1 MARSDSEGSGA
12 TIRDVAVQ
20 AGVALSS
27 VSRVLSGHPDVSPA
41 MRAKVEAAVA
51 ELGYEPDLLAQSLR
65 SGSTKTIGFVLRD
78 ISNPLFANIARA
90 AEQEL
95 RRSGFSMLITSSDG
109 HLDVE
114 ARNLAL
120 LRRRRVDGVIVS
132 LVSEEAESTRAALAA
147 LQGPVVLLD
156 REVSGLNAAAVH
168 CDHYSGVL
176 RATGELLARGHR
188 RIGLVTGSLAVRSSR
203 ERLRGYEAAFAAAGV
218 PVDRSLVSLRSFEAD
233 YAKAEVIRMF
243 SRRSEPTALI
253 TGGIASASGALQALR
268 QLRRA
273 VGSDVA
279 LVTLDE
285 WPMFDVLAP
294 DLASVS
300 RDSGEMGTA
309 AARLMLDMLD
319 GAEPRTVVIDT
330 HFTPRDSV
338 GSVRKSSSAP
348 RKAAPRKAAPRKATG
363 AGKSVRTDA

>member
-1 MARSDSEGSGA
+1 MARSDSEGTAA

-27 VSRVLSGHPDVSPA
+27 VSRVLTGHPDVSPA

-114 ARNLAL
+114 ARNLTL

-132 LVSEEAESTRAALAA
+132 LVSEEAESTRAALTAIN
-147 LQGPVVLLD
+147 GPVVLLD
-156 REVSGLNAAAVH
+156 REVAGIGAAAVL
-168 CDHYSGVL
+168 CDHYSGVY
-176 RATGELLARGHR
+176 RATGELLARGHQ
-188 RIGLVTGSLAVRSSR
+188 RIGLVSGALTVRSSR

-218 PVDRSLVSLRSFEAD
+218 PVDRSLLALGGFDAD
-233 YAKAEVIRMF
+233 FAKAEVIRLF
-243 SRRSEPTALI
+243 SRRDEPTALI
-253 TGGIASASGALQALR
+253 TGGIASAAGALQGLR

-273 VGSDVA
+273 IGTDVA

-309 AARLMLDMLD
+309 AARLMIDMLN
-319 GAEPRTVVIDT
+319 GAEARTVIIDT

-338 GSVRKSSSAP
+338 GPVRRVAPVPRKPAARKSTP
-348 RKAAPRKAAPRKATG
+348 KNP
-363 AGKSVRTDA
+363 VRTNAE